1 MRSEGGV
8 FINEI
13 SALIK
18 ETPLSSSSSMWG
30 HREKPA
36 VCNPEEDLHQSSTT
50 RAPWRPVRR
59 LLLFF
64 SREGTYNT
72 FATLWTV
79 GHQAL
84 HPRDFLGKNTEV
96 VGISFS
102 KMRSVDDNS
111 FWNMTPQGLWSS
123 KEIWGREWGKG
134 RGFKQTVKNVTGAK
148 FKKFTKSKRTNSC
161 FYYSY

>member
-18 ETPLSSSSSMWG
+18 ETLLSSSSAVWG
-30 HREKPA
+30 QREKPA

-50 RAPWRPVRR
+50 LAPWSPARR

-64 SREGTYNT
+64 SHEGTYNT
-72 FATLWTV
+72 FATVWTV
-79 GHQAL
+79 ANQAP
-84 HPRDFLGKNTEV
+84 HPTDFLDKNTEAV
-96 VGISFS
+96 AVSFS

-111 FWNMTPQGLWSS
+111 FWSMTPQGLWSS
-123 KEIWGREWGKG
+123 KDIQGRGWGKE